1 MYMRKTKIICT
12 LGPAAESDDIVRKL
26 MLTGMNVAR
35 FNFSHGSY
43 EEHLGRIECVKRIRE
58 ELNLPVALLLDTKGP
73 EIRTGSFE
81 GGKVMLTEGEIV
93 VIRHKDIKG
102 TAKEFSVTYKGL
114 PEDVTVDS
122 RILIDD
128 GLIELVVTEV
138 KDDDIYCRVQ
148 NGGPVSDKKSINVPG
163 TELRLPALTQKD
175 IQDIEFGIEHGIDF
189 IAASFVRKPRDVQ
202 EIRHIL
208 EKHNAQDINII
219 AKIKNGEGV
228 QNFEDILKVADGI
241 MVARGDL
248 GVEIPASEVPIVQKN
263 IIKQCQNF
271 GKISITATQMLDS
284 MIRNPRP
291 TRAEVSDVAN
301 AIFDGTSAVMLSGE
315 TAAGKYPIES
325 LEMMVE
331 IARRTE
337 SSIDYWKNLQNTRYT
352 MLSSVANAISHA
364 TCTTAMDLNA
374 KAIITITHAGRTAR
388 LVSRFRPGCPVVATT
403 VYPRVQRQLNL
414 SWGIC
419 PILVDEVQTTDEMFD
434 VGLSA
439 AKKCGFLFD
448 GDIIVMTGGTPIGM
462 SGTTNTIKVQTI
474 GHSLVQGKGLKVSDD
489 APVKVTGTVLL
500 IRDPEHLPEC
510 DIEPNDE
517 IILVAPYTNNRMMP
531 LIRKAKALVVE
542 DDDPTSHTATAA
554 VALEIPAILS
564 SENATRLLKDGWTV
578 TVDIDQG
585 VIS

>member
-1 MYMRKTKIICT
+1 MFMRKTKIICT
-12 LGPAAESDDIVRKL
+12 LGPAAETDEVVRNL
-26 MLTGMNVAR
+26 MLKGMNVAR

-43 EEHLGRIECVKRIRE
+43 EEHQGRIDLVKRIRD
-58 ELNLPVALLLDTKGP
+58 ELKLPIALLLDTKGP
-73 EIRTGSFE
+73 EIRTGAFSS
-81 GGKVMLTEGEIV
+81 GRATLTEGET
-93 VIRHKDIKG
+93 VIIRGQDVLG
-102 TAKEFSVTYKGL
+102 SSKEFSVTYKGL
-114 PEDVTVDS
+114 PDDVRNDT

-128 GLIELVVTEV
+128 GLIELVVTDI
-138 KDDDIYCRVQ
+138 KDRDIYCRIL
-148 NGGPVSDKKSINVPG
+148 NGGQVSDKKSINVPG
-163 TELRLPALTQKD
+163 TELHLPALTPKD
-175 IQDIEFGIEHGIDF
+175 VQDIEFGIKQGIDF

-208 EKHNAQDINII
+208 ERHNAQDINII
-219 AKIKNGEGV
+219 AKIENGEGV
-228 QNFEDILKVADGI
+228 SNFEDILKVADGI

-248 GVEIPASEVPIVQKN
+248 GVEIPASEVPIVQKRF
-263 IIKQCQNF
+263 IHQCQNA

-315 TAAGKYPIES
+315 TAAGKYPLES

-337 SSIDYWKNLQNTRYT
+337 GSIDYWKNLQNSRYT

-388 LVSRFRPGCPVVATT
+388 LISRFRPACPVVATT
-403 VYPRVQRQLNL
+403 VFPRVQRQLNL

-439 AKKCGFLFD
+439 AKNCGFLFD
-448 GDIIVMTGGTPIGM
+448 GDIIVMTGGTPVGM

-474 GHSLVQGKGLKVSDD
+474 GHSLVQGKGLRVSDE
-489 APVKVTGTVLL
+489 APTKVTGSVLI
-500 IRDPEHLPEC
+500 IRDPEHIPEC
-510 DIEPNDE
+510 EIEPNE
-517 IILVAPYTNNRMMP
+517 ELILVAPYTNNLMMP

-542 DDDPTSHTATAA
+542 DDDPNSHTATVA
-554 VALEIPAILS
+554 VALEIPTVLS

-578 TVDIDQG
+578 TVDIEQG
-585 VIS
+585 IIS